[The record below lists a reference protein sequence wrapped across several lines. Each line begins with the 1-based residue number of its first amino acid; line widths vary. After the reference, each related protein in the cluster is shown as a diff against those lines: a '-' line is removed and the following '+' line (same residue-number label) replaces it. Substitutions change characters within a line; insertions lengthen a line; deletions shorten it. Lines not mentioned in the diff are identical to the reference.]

1 MFRNCQID
9 FRSGCTSLH
18 CYQQPVSF
26 SWWCPYHAKYPWWV
40 LEVVVVG
47 GPWHLVVLDCSM
59 RVECFLEMQ
68 VFWVSSAFSEFLK
81 QMESYRCISLSRFFS
96 PFSNIIFRFTIYQLF
111 IPLLLSG
118 NSIACLYEWFV
129 HLLITLRVF
138 PPVGNKTVVFGHV
151 LLFLLRI
158 SGRSV
163 FTFLSIFQT
172 FQVVVPSCIPTS
184 SGWVS
189 VLRSP
194 KYCCGESQ
202 PL

>member
-1 MFRNCQID
+1 MISCTYFEWALHFLNFWSRWSHID
-9 FRSGCTSLH
+9 VFPC
-18 CYQQPVSF
+18 
-26 SWWCPYHAKYPWWV
+26 
-40 LEVVVVG
+40 
-47 GPWHLVVLDCSM
+47 LD
-59 RVECFLEMQ
+59 
-68 VFWVSSAFSEFLK
+68 
-81 QMESYRCISLSRFFS
+81 FFS

-172 FQVVVPSCIPTS
+172 FQGLCHLASPPAV
-184 SGWVS
+184 GEFQFS
-189 VLRSP
+189 VLLNTAVVNLNPCNR
-194 KYCCGESQ
+194 YRVVFLCGVMFPGWRKMLDIFLWAYFIFSRIY
-202 PL
+202 LVKSLFKSVVCFMLDYLALCYWFVSF